1 MSVVLNKVNILYLH
15 VICDMFHILKRFT
28 ALIFEMYNIYS
39 ITSMFSVEVE
49 ITLLA
54 SACVFNI
61 LADLMFL
68 SKESYLSFKVSFNLL
83 EKKRMKI

>member
-1 MSVVLNKVNILYLH
+1 MDMSVVLNKVNILYLH
-15 VICDMFHILKRFT
+15 VICDRFT

-39 ITSMFSVEVE
+39 ITSMFSVEVV

-54 SACVFNI
+54 NACVFNI
-61 LADLMFL
+61 LAYLMFH

-83 EKKRMKI
+83 EKKG

>member
-1 MSVVLNKVNILYLH
+1 
-15 VICDMFHILKRFT
+15 
-28 ALIFEMYNIYS
+28 MYIIYS

-61 LADLMFL
+61 LADLMFH
-68 SKESYLSFKVSFNLL
+68 SKENYLSFKVSFNLL
-83 EKKRMKI
+83 EKKKDEDLKPNVIKRSFRSYL

>member
-1 MSVVLNKVNILYLH
+1 
-15 VICDMFHILKRFT
+15 
-28 ALIFEMYNIYS
+28 MYNIYS

-61 LADLMFL
+61 LADLKFH
-68 SKESYLSFKVSFNLL
+68 SKENYLSFKVSFNLL
-83 EKKRMKI
+83 EKKKG